1 MINNLEKFHRYI
13 DNKKLKKIFL
23 ITGKNSFLKSG
34 AKKIINSIKNKK
46 IKYFYKKE
54 NFPEYK
60 ELKKI
65 SIEIKNF
72 NPDII
77 LAIGGGAVMD
87 YGKIAS
93 VVDEIK
99 KIKKIITK
107 NNVPKFKSY
116 PLVAIPTTSGS
127 GAEVTP
133 NAVMYID
140 KTKYTVDKKIVK
152 PNKFFLLPKLTF
164 SASKS
169 IKASSGFDAVAQS
182 IESLLSIKSTSQS
195 VKFAKKSLEYSLK
208 SFTDFVN
215 RPSNFN
221 AEKMMLAAHMS
232 GKAIAISKTTAP
244 HAISYPFTAHFGIPH
259 GHAVSLTLDKLL
271 LFNYKNA
278 QYAKTKFDLID
289 RYKIIF
295 KLTNTKNINDLF
307 FFIQKLKKLV
317 NLNDNFKS
325 LGININKEKI
335 KILSGVNEQRLANN
349 PVQLN
354 VNEIISIIS

>member
-1 MINNLEKFHRYI
+1 MNSLIKFHKYLN
-13 DNKKLKKIFL
+13 NKKLKKVFL
-23 ITGKNSFLKSG
+23 ITGKNSFFKSG
-34 AKKIINSIKNKK
+34 AKKIIDSTTNKN
-46 IKYFYKKE
+46 IKYYFKKN
-54 NFPEYK
+54 NFPEYS

-65 SIEIKNF
+65 SLKIKNY

-77 LAIGGGAVMD
+77 LAVGGGAVID

-93 VVDEIK
+93 VVDKIK
-99 KIKKIITK
+99 NIKKIITK
-107 NNVPKFKSY
+107 NDVPKFKSY
-116 PLVAIPTTSGS
+116 PLIAIPTTSGS

-133 NAVMYID
+133 NAVMYIN
-140 KTKYTVDKKIVK
+140 KTKYTVDQKIVK

-182 IESLLSIKSTSQS
+182 IESLLSVKSTSQS

-215 RPSNFN
+215 RPSNVN

-278 QYAKTKFDLID
+278 QYAKTRFDLMA

-295 KLTNTKNINDLF
+295 KLTKTKTINELF

-325 LGININKEKI
+325 LGINIQREKI

-349 PVQLN
+349 PVKLN
-354 VNEIISIIS
+354 VNEIIKIIS

>member
-1 MINNLEKFHRYI
+1 MNNLIKLHKYLN
-13 DNKKLKKIFL
+13 NKKLKKVFL
-23 ITGKNSFLKSG
+23 ITGKNSFFKSG
-34 AKKIINSIKNKK
+34 AKKIFDNHTNKK
-46 IKYFYKKE
+46 IKYYFKKN
-54 NFPEYK
+54 NFPEFS

-65 SIEIKNF
+65 SHKIKNF
-72 NPDII
+72 NPDVI
-77 LAIGGGAVMD
+77 LAVGGGAVID

-93 VVDEIK
+93 VVDKIK
-99 KIKKIITK
+99 NIKKIITK
-107 NNVPKFKSY
+107 NDVPKFKSY
-116 PLVAIPTTSGS
+116 PLIAIPTTSGS

-133 NAVMYID
+133 NAVMYIN
-140 KTKYTVDKKIVK
+140 KTKYTVDQKKVK
-152 PNKFFLLPKLTF
+152 PNKFFLLPKLTL

-182 IESLLSIKSTSQS
+182 IESLLSIRSTSQS

-215 RPSNFN
+215 RPSSVN
-221 AEKMMLAAHMS
+221 AEKMMIAAHMS

-278 QYAKTKFDLID
+278 QYAKARFDLMA

-295 KLTNTKNINDLF
+295 KLTKTKTINELF

-325 LGININKEKI
+325 LGINIQKEKT
-335 KILSGVNEQRLANN
+335 KILSGINEQRLANN
-349 PVQLN
+349 PVKIN
-354 VNEIISIIS
+354 VNEIINIIS

>member
-1 MINNLEKFHRYI
+1 MNNLNKFHKYLN
-13 DNKKLKKIFL
+13 NKKLKKVFL
-23 ITGKNSFLKSG
+23 ITGKNSFFKSG
-34 AKKIINSIKNKK
+34 AKKIIDSTTNKN
-46 IKYFYKKE
+46 IKYYFKKN
-54 NFPEYK
+54 NFPEYS

-65 SIEIKNF
+65 SLKIKNY

-77 LAIGGGAVMD
+77 LAVGGGAVID

-93 VVDEIK
+93 VVD
-99 KIKKIITK
+99 KIKNIKRIITR
-107 NNVPKFKSY
+107 NDVPKFKSY
-116 PLVAIPTTSGS
+116 PLIAIPTTSGS

-133 NAVMYID
+133 NAIMYIN
-140 KTKYTVDKKIVK
+140 KTKYTVDQKIVK

-182 IESLLSIKSTSQS
+182 IESLLSVKSTSQS

-215 RPSNFN
+215 RPSNVN

-244 HAISYPFTAHFGIPH
+244 HAISYPFTANFGIPH

-278 QYAKTKFDLID
+278 QYAKTRFDLMA

-295 KLTNTKNINDLF
+295 KLTKTKTINELF

-325 LGININKEKI
+325 LGINIQREKI

-349 PVQLN
+349 PVKLN
-354 VNEIISIIS
+354 VNEIIKIIS